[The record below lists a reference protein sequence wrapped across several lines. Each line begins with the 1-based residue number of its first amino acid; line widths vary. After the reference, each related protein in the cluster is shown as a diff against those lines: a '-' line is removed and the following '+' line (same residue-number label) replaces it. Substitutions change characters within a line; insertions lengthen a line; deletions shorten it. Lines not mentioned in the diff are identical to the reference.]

1 MMQEFQLYRDIQART
16 GGEVYI
22 GVVGP
27 VRTGKSTF
35 IRKFMELMALPGQ
48 TGHELEM
55 MRDELPTSGAGRT
68 ITTVEPKFV
77 PRKATEVT
85 LSDGAAVKM
94 RLVDC
99 VGYAVNGAEGYLDEN
114 GAARL
119 VKTPWDKKELPFTE
133 AAAMGTDKVI
143 REHSTVGIVM
153 TGDGSFGELPREAFL
168 EAEKKAIMELQRIG
182 KPFLVLVNS
191 QKPYGEDALQ
201 AVSYME
207 TKYQAAAMAV
217 NCEQLKKEDVR
228 HIFEKLLYEFPL
240 VRLEFFVPRWMEML
254 SNDHWM
260 KQELLEEV
268 HRIMEQVHAVR
279 DVTQELVSIEK
290 PFIKKTKLE
299 KINYAQGLAEV
310 SLEPEERYY
319 YEVLSEITGIDI
331 KGEYQLISMLKE
343 LSGNKKEY
351 ESVGEAVQSV
361 RLSGYGIMEPDRE
374 EITLEEPQVIRQG
387 NKYGVRIRA
396 SSPSVHLI
404 RADIETEIAP
414 IVGTEAQA
422 EDLIQYIKASQ
433 KENGSIWQTTIFGK
447 TVEQLVMDGIH
458 AKLAQIGEE
467 SRSKLQD
474 TMKRVVNESN
484 GGLICIII

>member
-1 MMQEFQLYRDIQART
+1 M
-16 GGEVYI
+16 
-22 GVVGP
+22 
-27 VRTGKSTF
+27 
-35 IRKFMELMALPGQ
+35 
-48 TGHELEM
+48 
-55 MRDELPTSGAGRT
+55 
-68 ITTVEPKFV
+68 
-77 PRKATEVT
+77 
-85 LSDGAAVKM
+85 
-94 RLVDC
+94 
-99 VGYAVNGAEGYLDEN
+99 
-114 GAARL
+114 
-119 VKTPWDKKELPFTE
+119 
-133 AAAMGTDKVI
+133 
-143 REHSTVGIVM
+143 
-153 TGDGSFGELPREAFL
+153 
-168 EAEKKAIMELQRIG
+168 
-182 KPFLVLVNS
+182 
-191 QKPYGEDALQ
+191 
-201 AVSYME
+201 
-207 TKYQAAAMAV
+207 
-217 NCEQLKKEDVR
+217 
-228 HIFEKLLYEFPL
+228 
-240 VRLEFFVPRWMEML
+240 
-254 SNDHWM
+254 
-260 KQELLEEV
+260 
-268 HRIMEQVHAVR
+268 R

-361 RLSGYGIMEPDRE
+361 RLSGYGIMKPDRE